1 MPANFKTL
9 FGKGG
14 QGCVGF
20 ACVLQHVLAQD
31 DGALEEGLDCFDFSR
46 GRVVQFLA
54 HPDPFPILKQVDTRE
69 WP

>member
-1 MPANFKTL
+1 VFTKISVTPNEFTSVPANFKTL

-31 DGALEEGLDCFDFSR
+31 DGALEEGFRLF
-46 GRVVQFLA
+46 
-54 HPDPFPILKQVDTRE
+54 
-69 WP
+69 

>member
-1 MPANFKTL
+1 M
-9 FGKGG
+9 
-14 QGCVGF
+14 GF

-54 HPDPFPILKQVDTRE
+54 HPVPNPYFE
-69 WP
+69 AE